1 MKKMIIAMAAGAIL
15 SSCENQ
21 IDVMND
27 GEAVKCVTFTVQ
39 GDFDVANT
47 PFTRSLTADGKEMTD
62 VWVLDYVNGSLV
74 QQVHQ
79 SSSDADF
86 GQPTLTLAYGS
97 HHIYFVASRSQS
109 PTLNTDDHT
118 LTFEKVRDTFYK
130 DLSLEVSGASNS
142 SQSVTLNR
150 IATKLKLVLTDAIP
164 EGATTI
170 NVTPG
175 SWYYGFDYMTGNPT
189 AAVQNQAITVN
200 IPASE
205 IGVTNEA
212 INIYGFSSASEWN
225 TNISVVCKSVTDAV
239 LGSATI
245 NDAPFKQNRITEL
258 SGPLF
263 SSGSVMGMSLSS
275 DWLESE
281 TATW

>member
-27 GEAVKCVTFTVQ
+27 GQSVKCVTFTVQ

-130 DLSLEVSGASNS
+130 DLSLNVAASSNS

-150 IATKLKLVLTDAIP
+150 IATKLRLVFTDAIP
-164 EGATTI
+164 EGSATI
-170 NVTPG
+170 NVTPS
-175 SWYYGFDYMTGNPT
+175 SWYYGFDYLTGNPT
-189 AAVQNQAITVN
+189 AAVLNQVITVN

-205 IGVTNEA
+205 IGVSNLA
-212 INIYGFSSASEWN
+212 VNIFGFSATTEWN
-225 TNISVVCKSVTDAV
+225 TSIAVQCKSVTDAV
-239 LGSATI
+239 LGSASI
-245 NDAPFKQNRITEL
+245 ANAPFKQNRVTEL
-258 SGPLF
+258 SGLLF
-263 SSGSVMGMSLSS
+263 ASGTAFGMSLSS

>member
-1 MKKMIIAMAAGAIL
+1 MKKLFFAMAAGAIL

-27 GEAVKCVTFTVQ
+27 GQSVKCVTFTVQ

-86 GQPTLTLAYGS
+86 GQPTLTLTHGS
-97 HHIYFVASRSQS
+97 HYLYFIASRGQS

-118 LTFEKVRDTFYK
+118 LTFGRVLDTFYK
-130 DLSLEVSGASNS
+130 DLSLNVSASS
-142 SQSVTLNR
+142 SSNQAVMLDRIVTKLQVR
-150 IATKLKLVLTDAIP
+150 IADAIP
-164 EGATTI
+164 DGAATFI
-170 NVTPG
+170 VTPG
-175 SWYYGFDYMTGNPT
+175 SWYYGFDYLTGNPT
-189 AAVQNQAITVN
+189 AAVKNQAITVN

-205 IGVTNEA
+205 IGVSNLA
-212 INIYGFSSASEWN
+212 VSIYGFSATSEWN
-225 TNISVVCKSVTDAV
+225 TSIAVQCKSVTDAV
-239 LGSATI
+239 LGSASI
-245 NDAPFKQNRITEL
+245 ANAPFKQNRITEL

-263 SSGSVMGMSLSS
+263 SSGSVMSMSLSA
-275 DWLESE
+275 DWLEPE

>member
-1 MKKMIIAMAAGAIL
+1 MKKMIIAMAAGAII

-27 GEAVKCVTFTVQ
+27 GQFVKCVTFTVQ

-86 GQPTLTLAYGS
+86 GQPTLTLIHGS
-97 HHIYFVASRSQS
+97 HHLYFVASRGQS
-109 PTLNTDDHT
+109 PTFNTDDHT
-118 LTFEKVRDTFYK
+118 LIFGKVSDTFYK
-130 DLSLEVSGASNS
+130 DLSLNVSASS
-142 SQSVTLNR
+142 SSNQAVMLDRIVTKLQVR
-150 IATKLKLVLTDAIP
+150 IADAIP
-164 EGATTI
+164 DGAATFI
-170 NVTPG
+170 VTPG
-175 SWYYGFDYMTGNPT
+175 SWYYGFDYLTGNPT
-189 AAVQNQAITVN
+189 AAVSDQAITVN

-205 IGVTNEA
+205 IGVSNLA
-212 INIYGFSSASEWN
+212 VSIYGFSATNEWS
-225 TNISVVCKSVTDAV
+225 TSIAIQCKSVNDAV
-239 LGSATI
+239 LGSASI
-245 NDAPFKQNRITEL
+245 ANAPFKQNRITEL

-263 SSGSVMGMSLSS
+263 SSGSVMSMSLSA

>member
-1 MKKMIIAMAAGAIL
+1 MKKLFFAMAAGAIL

-27 GEAVKCVTFTVQ
+27 GQSVKCVTFTVQ

-47 PFTRSLTADGKEMTD
+47 TFTRSLTADGKEMTD

-79 SSSDADF
+79 SGSDSDF
-86 GQPTLTLAYGS
+86 GQPTLTLTYGS
-97 HHIYFVASRSQS
+97 HHLYFIASRGQS
-109 PTLNTDDHT
+109 PTLNTDEHT
-118 LTFEKVRDTFYK
+118 LTFGRVLDTFYK
-130 DLSLEVSGASNS
+130 DLSLNVAASSNS

-150 IATKLKLVLTDAIP
+150 IATKLRLVFTDAIP
-164 EGATTI
+164 EGAATFI
-170 NVTPG
+170 VTPG
-175 SWYYGFDYMTGNPT
+175 SWYYGFDYLTGNPT
-189 AAVQNQAITVN
+189 AAALNQAITVN

-205 IGVTNEA
+205 IGVSNLA
-212 INIYGFSSASEWN
+212 VSIYGFSATNEWS
-225 TNISVVCKSVTDAV
+225 TSIAVQCKSVTDGV
-239 LGSATI
+239 LGSASI
-245 NDAPFKQNRITEL
+245 ANAPFKQNRITEL

-263 SSGSVMGMSLSS
+263 SSGSVMSMSLSS

>member
-1 MKKMIIAMAAGAIL
+1 MKKLFFAMAAGAIL

-27 GEAVKCVTFTVQ
+27 GQSVKCVTFTVQ

-86 GQPTLTLAYGS
+86 GQPTLTLTHGS
-97 HHIYFVASRSQS
+97 HHLYFVASRGQS
-109 PTLNTDDHT
+109 PTFNTDDHT

-130 DLSLEVSGASNS
+130 DLSLEVSGSSNS

-164 EGATTI
+164 EGSATI
-170 NVTPG
+170 NVTP
-175 SWYYGFDYMTGNPT
+175 SIWYYGFDYMTGNPT
-189 AAVQNQAITVN
+189 AAVLNQSITIN

-263 SSGSVMGMSLSS
+263 SSGSVMGMSLSA